1 MGFLQNLLKKEAKK
15 MLSNVINTAKDEVV
29 RTINADP
36 DAEYKS
42 TVSTPASAPVQKS
55 APVAASAANSDEDF
69 CESEKELGERI
80 ARIVAEEWPGY
91 ELRKDIPASEMDAA
105 FGARKYSYGLYKN
118 GTPKAMILVLD
129 GRSLY
134 CRKDTRLAHDACWK
148 KGVFCMNLMM
158 HLPNR
163 RSYISKQLRD
173 NVSL

>member
-1 MGFLQNLLKKEAKK
+1 MGFLSNLLKKEARK
-15 MLSNVINTAKDEVV
+15 MISDVINTAKDEVV
-29 RTINADP
+29 RTINSDP

-42 TVSTPASAPVQKS
+42 SAPVQTS
-55 APVAASAANSDEDF
+55 VPVASSAANSDEDF

-80 ARIVAEEWPGY
+80 AKIVAEDWPGY
-91 ELRKDIPASEMDAA
+91 ELRKDIPAGEMDAA

-134 CRKDTRLAHDACWK
+134 SRKDTRLAHEACK
-148 KGVFCMNLMM
+148 EKGVFCMNLMM

-163 RSYISKQLRD
+163 RSYIAEQLRN